1 MKIAV
6 ASDDGTGLAQ
16 HFGRSRYF
24 LVFNVSDGQIT
35 GPEARPNGCTAS
47 AQGECGHEPHDHH
60 DHHAHSHDALVTA
73 LRDCQVVLAGG
84 MGRRAAMDL
93 EAHGIK
99 PLAVSFSGPALE
111 AVRAYLSGAI
121 QPLGAWCCG
130 HQ

>member
-6 ASDDGTGLAQ
+6 ASDDGIGLAH

-24 LVFNVSDGQIT
+24 LVFEVTEGQIA
-35 GPEARPNGCTAS
+35 GPEARANGCTAH
-47 AQGECGHEPHDHH
+47 AQGECGPEPHE
-60 DHHAHSHDALVTA
+60 HHAHSHDALVTA

-93 EAHGIK
+93 QAHGIE

-111 AVRAYLSGAI
+111 AVKAYLSGSI

>member
-6 ASDDGTGLAQ
+6 ASDDGNTLAQ

-24 LVFNVSDGQIT
+24 LVFNVLDGQIT
-35 GPEARPNGCTAS
+35 GPEARANGCTAS

-60 DHHAHSHDALVTA
+60 AHSHDALVTA
-73 LRDCQVVLAGG
+73 LRDCRVVLAGG

-93 EAHGIK
+93 QANGIE
-99 PLAVSFSGPALE
+99 PMAVSFSGPALD
-111 AVRAYLSGAI
+111 AVKAYLSGAI

>member
-6 ASDDGTGLAQ
+6 ASDDGNTLAH

-24 LVFNVSDGQIT
+24 LVFNVLDGQIT
-35 GPEARPNGCTAS
+35 GPEVRANGCTAS

-60 DHHAHSHDALVTA
+60 AHSHDALVTA
-73 LRDCQVVLAGG
+73 LRDCRVVLAGG

-93 EAHGIK
+93 QANGIE

-111 AVRAYLSGAI
+111 AVKAYLSGSI
-121 QPLGAWCCG
+121 QPLGDWCCG

>member
-6 ASDDGTGLAQ
+6 ASGDGNTLAY

-24 LVFNVSDGQIT
+24 LVFNVLDGQIT
-35 GPEARPNGCTAS
+35 GPEARANGCIAS
-47 AQGECGHEPHDHH
+47 AQGECGHEPH

-73 LRDCQVVLAGG
+73 LRDCRVVLAGG

-93 EAHGIK
+93 QPNGIE
-99 PLAVSFSGPALE
+99 PMAVSLSGPALE
-111 AVRAYLSGAI
+111 AVKAYLSGSI